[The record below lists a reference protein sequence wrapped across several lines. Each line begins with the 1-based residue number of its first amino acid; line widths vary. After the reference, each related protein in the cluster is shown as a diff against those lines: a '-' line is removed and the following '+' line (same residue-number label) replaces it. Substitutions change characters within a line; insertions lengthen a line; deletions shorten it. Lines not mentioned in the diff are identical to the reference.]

1 MSLTKILDQANK
13 PRQSGWSGS
22 QYSDSSS
29 FTLDVGPSISRVD
42 DEVDDEFDAGA
53 NLMRL
58 YQLPSEAYMLQR
70 ARESHSIIDFKALSA
85 GPEQGGPW
93 KRVEAADQF
102 VVFKRPATGYTLGE
116 RLPGLEVMCTGYLD
130 ASLEEVVSILRS
142 NSEGDHKNT
151 MGGLHKKNFIF
162 GSLDRE
168 VPCSVVQE
176 DQTEDPIDTNE
187 QLTTKTS
194 SFLRSTLFGHN
205 EQWCY
210 YDFFQR
216 MPERDGFTI
225 SQCALPP
232 WEPTPGRCVGENA
245 RVDQLHGLNAAYLVE
260 KLPDQ
265 QGLRVVYNAWFKD
278 LTKDIEA
285 ATVSSSSSN
294 QDQSSR
300 ASVISSSSS
309 SFLSS
314 SSVSGRSFFSRS
326 SERSRGLSVA
336 SNSSFINLNEAADG
350 KDQQRRL
357 LTLAHGL
364 TKLPDLISRRRFGLQ
379 VPADFDTI
387 QAENT
392 RCPCCTHS
400 LAPVKMSLSAVASA
414 VSKRSLRS
422 LKTDTRRCYLCS
434 YLVCINCWS
443 AEYMESTVGRV
454 AAIVVCTRCYA
465 SVKACDFSEA
475 FAPGEENNRGPV
487 QVVEGEDNNSLAP
500 LLTEFLSAALMNPS
514 ASSED
519 RTAVYAVVRTLLSE
533 SDGVSCSET
542 DYEEGVDEP
551 VNGDV
556 SVVELER
563 FLSDEQQLPQLEA
576 CVLANSQRRGYP
588 IAQPDDPVTMVPPT
602 IYPPHEQARLQVL
615 NDTGLMLLAMQL
627 APVDPAPDAFE
638 NIPSIRDLDI
648 LCDLAVRASGCPN
661 TLLAIMGSEHLH
673 ILSSSNPALLHAAMP
688 REHTCCQHTI
698 MTSKPL
704 IISHPEADVRFHE
717 LDGVKGLATRCYMGF
732 PLTISVDN
740 DGVETD
746 MAWGALC
753 CVSPQARGE
762 LTRSQYV
769 TLTRI
774 AVAASRLIQLK
785 ARELLKA

>member
-1 MSLTKILDQANK
+1 MSLTKILEQAN
-13 PRQSGWSGS
+13 RRRSGWNGS

-29 FTLDVGPSISRVD
+29 VKVDVGPPISRLD
-42 DEVDDEFDAGA
+42 DDDEFNADSD
-53 NLMRL
+53 LIRL

-70 ARESHSIIDFKALSA
+70 ARESHSNVDFKALSA

-93 KRVEAADQF
+93 KRVKAADQF
-102 VVFKRPATGYTLGE
+102 VVFKRPPSTDSKGE
-116 RLPGLEVMCTGYLD
+116 RLPGLEVMCAGRLNS
-130 ASLEEVVSILRS
+130 SLEEVASLLRS
-142 NSEGDHKNT
+142 NSEDDHKYT
-151 MGGLHKKNFIF
+151 MLGLHKKNFIF

-168 VPCSVVQE
+168 IPCSVVHGNQE
-176 DQTEDPIDTNE
+176 EDAVDTSE

-194 SFLRSTLFGHN
+194 SFLRSTPFGRN

-210 YDFFQR
+210 DDFFQR
-216 MPERDGFTI
+216 KPERDGFTI

-260 KLPDQ
+260 QLPDRK
-265 QGLRVVYNAWFKD
+265 GLRFVYNAWFKD

-285 ATVSSSSSN
+285 ATASSSSSN
-294 QDQSSR
+294 RGQSSR
-300 ASVISSSSS
+300 VSVVSSSSS

-314 SSVSGRSFFSRS
+314 SSVSDRS
-326 SERSRGLSVA
+326 
-336 SNSSFINLNEAADG
+336 LNEAADG
-350 KDQQRRL
+350 KAQLRRL
-357 LTLAHGL
+357 LALAHGL
-364 TKLPDLISRRRFGLQ
+364 TNLPDLIRRRRFGLQ
-379 VPADFDTI
+379 VPADLDTI

-400 LAPVKMSLSAVASA
+400 LAPAKMSLSAVASA

-475 FAPGEENNRGPV
+475 FAPGEDNNRGPV
-487 QVVEGEDNNSLAP
+487 QVVEDVDSNSLAP

-563 FLSDEQQLPQLEA
+563 FLSDEQQLPQLET
-576 CVLANSQRRGYP
+576 CVFANSQRRGYP

-638 NIPSIRDLDI
+638 NVTSVRDLDI
-648 LCDLAVRASGCPN
+648 LCHLAVRASGCPN
-661 TLLAIMGSEHLH
+661 TFLSIMGTEHLH
-673 ILSSSNPALLHAAMP
+673 ILSSSNPAFLHATMP
-688 REHTCCQHTI
+688 RDHTCCQHTI
-698 MTSKPL
+698 MTSKPF

-717 LDGVKGLATRCYMGF
+717 LGAIKALATRCYMGF
-732 PLTISVDN
+732 PLTISLDSN
-740 DGVETD
+740 GVETE
-746 MAWGALC
+746 MAVGTLC
-753 CVSPQARGE
+753 CVTPQARAE

-774 AVAASRLIQLK
+774 ADAASRLIQLK
-785 ARELLKA
+785 ARQLLQE